1 VPCDRASFSDFVAF
15 ASYLLG
21 VELTTEFPPGPFPY
35 GVTTPAA
42 GIDARTLLKMI
53 ANDLGGS
60 VRIGKALPAS
70 YSPQPAFRTWSSSRA
85 MAYRLNR
92 NALIELLGGD
102 KVDPDP
108 EAREEASRE
117 AKASEVIASFQN
129 QMRNSGPFI
138 NVGALCG
145 KITVSELLEG
155 LSYIAGYR
163 LRLDSPEHDFGMAT
177 FASPSCGEVGL
188 PGLLRW
194 IASWLNSPIKVGD
207 AVARLPLEALPSW
220 VASASPRGV
229 YLFQTREALISVL
242 KGETVSPDPRWT
254 ELFQAEWEEFEQER
268 LEMEEEGLE
277 MKREGLEMVMETDE

>member
-1 VPCDRASFSDFVAF
+1 
-15 ASYLLG
+15 
-21 VELTTEFPPGPFPY
+21 
-35 GVTTPAA
+35 
-42 GIDARTLLKMI
+42 MI

-60 VRIGKALPAS
+60 VRIGKPLPAS

-129 QMRNSGPFI
+129 QMRDSGPLV

-163 LRLDSPEHDFGMAT
+163 LRLDSPKHDFGMAT

-207 AVARLPLEALPSW
+207 AVARLPMEALPFW
-220 VASASPRGV
+220 VATASPRGV

-277 MKREGLEMVMETDE
+277 MKREGLEMAMETDE